1 MQADKVRPAFIQFGR
16 QVNQPEPVAGNAFG
30 AEDVSGVEVT
40 LPIELDLQIDL
51 AERRVEF

>member
-1 MQADKVRPAFIQFGR
+1 MQANKVRPAFIQFGR
-16 QVNQPEPVAGNAFG
+16 QVNQPEPVAGHAFG
-30 AEDVSGVEVT
+30 AEDVSGVEVV

>member
-1 MQADKVRPAFIQFGR
+1 VSADH
-16 QVNQPEPVAGNAFG
+16 
-30 AEDVSGVEVT
+30 VSGVEVT